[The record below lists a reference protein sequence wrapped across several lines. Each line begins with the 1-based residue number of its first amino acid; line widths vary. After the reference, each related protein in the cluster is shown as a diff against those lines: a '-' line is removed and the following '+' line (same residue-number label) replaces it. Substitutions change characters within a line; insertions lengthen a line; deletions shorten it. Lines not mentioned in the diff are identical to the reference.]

1 MEPPLQCLV
10 LICEAIPHPG
20 SLEPPLGRGAFLS
33 RHSLD
38 MKFTYCDE
46 RWAGAPLP
54 PTSPPL
60 HWPGFSSSF
69 LSFFLPGVPPWFF
82 SCPPVL
88 PLVHLRLSLMPS
100 ISSLCGWLS
109 WHSLWAFLPW
119 VLSVSPLSLHYSLPV
134 LLLLSL
140 NESVRVKQLVRC
152 PARKAALSTLSL
164 FIPTPPPQSSPFSL
178 PSSSPLSLRPFVF
191 LHLPSFPRPGV
202 VLGSGKPGLRWL
214 GCKAWLCTVGQTQ
227 APLCAVLS

>member
-164 FIPTPPPQSSPFSL
+164 FITTHPPVLPFLSSFLFPSL
-178 PSSSPLSLRPFVF
+178 PSALRVPASSLI
-191 LHLPSFPRPGV
+191 PSPWGR
-202 VLGSGKPGLRWL
+202 
-214 GCKAWLCTVGQTQ
+214 AWEWQAW
-227 APLCAVLS
+227 APLARV